1 MGSTVTDAMTTETD
15 EMEQEDLAMP
25 ARDLARHLSRS
36 LDDRPGSDRSP
47 VVRWHRDDPLDEPQ
61 LGWSEQGVRLRWQD
75 GSEPV
80 AVLQR
85 VLTQPG
91 QRWSPGGTATSWTGI
106 VREQVLGDGVLAED
120 DPAYRGHGGL
130 TGWLEHL
137 DDRDDPPAADD
148 LRTALE
154 AAADWNARDGLR
166 RRDEDGG
173 VRVHLPAGSPLQ
185 GSPSDP
191 LRQQSREVTLT
202 VEGDLTE
209 AIRGELEVRVP
220 RAVEAALRRRDD

>member
-1 MGSTVTDAMTTETD
+1 MTTETD
-15 EMEQEDLAMP
+15 EMEQAEIEDLAMP
-25 ARDLARHLSRS
+25 ARVLARHIVRA
-36 LDDRPGSDRSP
+36 LDDQPSSDRSP
-47 VVRWHRDDPLDEPQ
+47 RLRWHADEPLDEPQ
-61 LGWSEQGVRLRWQD
+61 LGQSEQGVRRRWPD

-91 QRWSPGGTATSWTGI
+91 QRWSPGGTATTWTGV

-120 DPAYRGHGGL
+120 DRAYRGHGSL

-137 DDRDDPPAADD
+137 DDLDDPSEDED

-154 AAADWNARDGLR
+154 AAADWVAREVL
-166 RRDEDGG
+166 RRDEGG
-173 VRVHLPAGSPLQ
+173 VVRVRVHLPAGSPLQ
-185 GSPSDP
+185 DSPSGP
-191 LRQQSREVTLT
+191 LRQQSREAALT
-202 VEGDLTE
+202 VDGDLT
-209 AIRGELEVRVP
+209 AAVRDELEARVP